1 MSTNLIIALIA
12 ICLFFSALLSG
23 SETAITYVPR
33 EKIHQLSD
41 SKRNKKI
48 KNAKDELEKTIG
60 GILVANNFVNILMA
74 SLSTILFVN
83 FLDGDETA
91 GSALS
96 TIVITLLVLIAGE
109 ITPKTI
115 ASRNPIG
122 FLSRT
127 AFIID
132 FLSRVFAPFTSLITK
147 AIDNTSK
154 DGDMDGDGEITEA
167 DIQAL
172 TALGEMEGQILPA
185 EREIIDSLLDFS
197 DRPIKEIMTP
207 RVDVLFLSIPVDMED
222 VRKVVD
228 EKRISRM
235 PISRS
240 ESLDDTFG
248 IVYVKDL
255 FNLDNEATSVEVENL
270 VKDAIYLPE
279 YTTVLSALN
288 ILRENQASFACV
300 IDENGGIEGVI
311 TIKDV
316 LSEFVG
322 DLPDEHDERFKGI
335 KRLGPGQWV
344 VEGKTDIDDFEEF
357 FGLESQESDVATVG
371 GLYLSYSEKLPSVNE
386 KITVHGLELTV
397 SAIDNRRIDS
407 LIVKKIAKI
416 SLSNYVKSFE

>member
-1 MSTNLIIALIA
+1 M
-12 ICLFFSALLSG
+12 LSG
-23 SETAITYVPR
+23 SETAITSIPIQ
-33 EKIHQLSD
+33 KIHQLD
-41 SKRNKKI
+41 ENKKNRRI
-48 KNAKDELEKTIG
+48 KRAKENIEKTIG
-60 GILVANNFVNILMA
+60 GILVGNNFVNILMA
-74 SLSTILFVN
+74 SVATLIFVRR
-83 FLDGDETA
+83 FGESA
-91 GSALS
+91 GSAIATVFT
-96 TIVITLLVLIAGE
+96 TIIVLIFGD
-109 ITPKTI
+109 ITPKTL
-115 ASRNPIG
+115 ATKLPIS

-127 AFIID
+127 T
-132 FLSRVFAPFTSLITK
+132 FLVEILSKIFAPFTEGITNLIMKFAKTPDEDD
-147 AIDNTSK
+147 A
-154 DGDMDGDGEITEA
+154 EVTEA

-172 TALGEMEGQILPA
+172 TALGEIEGQILPA

-207 RVDVLFLSIPVDMED
+207 RVDVLFLSIPVDMKD
-222 VRKVVD
+222 VKKIVD

-235 PISRS
+235 PISRT

-255 FNLDNEATSVEVENL
+255 FNLNSKATSVEVENL

-344 VEGKTDIDDFEEF
+344 VEGRTDIDDFEEF

-371 GLYLSYSEKLPSVNE
+371 GLYLSYSEKLPAVNE

-397 SAIDNRRIDS
+397 SAVDNRRIDS
-407 LIVKKIAKI
+407 LIVKKISKI
-416 SLSNYVKSFE
+416 N

>member
-1 MSTNLIIALIA
+1 M
-12 ICLFFSALLSG
+12 LSG
-23 SETAITYVPR
+23 SETAITSIPIQ
-33 EKIHQLSD
+33 KIHQLD
-41 SKRNKKI
+41 ENKKNKRI
-48 KNAKDELEKTIG
+48 KRAKENIEKTIG
-60 GILVANNFVNILMA
+60 GILVGNNFVNILMA
-74 SLSTILFVN
+74 SVATLIFVRR
-83 FLDGDETA
+83 FGESA
-91 GSALS
+91 GSAIA
-96 TIVITLLVLIAGE
+96 TVFTTVIVLIFGD
-109 ITPKTI
+109 ITPKTL
-115 ASRNPIG
+115 ATKLPIS

-127 AFIID
+127 T
-132 FLSRVFAPFTSLITK
+132 FLVEILSKVFAPFTEGITK
-147 AIDNTSK
+147 MIMKFVKTPDEDDA
-154 DGDMDGDGEITEA
+154 EVTEA

-172 TALGEMEGQILPA
+172 TALGEIEGQILPA

-207 RVDVLFLSIPVDMED
+207 RVDVLFLSIPVVMED
-222 VRKVVD
+222 VKKIVD

-235 PISRS
+235 PISRT

-255 FNLDNEATSVEVENL
+255 FNLENEATSVEVENL

-335 KRLGPGQWV
+335 RRLGPGQWV

-371 GLYLSYSEKLPSVNE
+371 GLYLSYSEKLPSLNE

-416 SLSNYVKSFE
+416 T

>member
-154 DGDMDGDGEITEA
+154 EGDMDGDGEITEA

-222 VRKVVD
+222 IRKVVD

-300 IDENGGIEGVI
+300 IDENGGIEGVS

-371 GLYLSYSEKLPSVNE
+371 GLYLSYSEKLPAVNE

-397 SAIDNRRIDS
+397 SAVDNRRIDS
-407 LIVKKIAKI
+407 LIVKKISKI
-416 SLSNYVKSFE
+416 S

>member
-1 MSTNLIIALIA
+1 M
-12 ICLFFSALLSG
+12 LSG
-23 SETAITYVPR
+23 SETAITSIPIQ
-33 EKIHQLSD
+33 KIHQLD
-41 SKRNKKI
+41 ENKKNKRI
-48 KNAKDELEKTIG
+48 KRAKENIEKTIG
-60 GILVANNFVNILMA
+60 GILVGNNFVNILMA
-74 SLSTILFVN
+74 SVATIIFVRR
-83 FLDGDETA
+83 FGESA
-91 GSALS
+91 GSAVATVFT
-96 TIVITLLVLIAGE
+96 TIIVLIFGD
-109 ITPKTI
+109 ITPKTL
-115 ASRNPIG
+115 ATKLPIS

-127 AFIID
+127 TFLVEL
-132 FLSRVFAPFTSLITK
+132 LSRIFAPFTEGITNIIMRFVK
-147 AIDNTSK
+147 TRNEDDA
-154 DGDMDGDGEITEA
+154 EVTEA

-172 TALGEMEGQILPA
+172 TALGEIEGQILPA

-207 RVDVLFLSIPVDMED
+207 RVDVLFLAVPIEMED

-255 FNLDNEATSVEVENL
+255 FNLDNAATSVEVENL

-371 GLYLSYSEKLPSVNE
+371 GLYLSYSEKLPTVNE

-397 SAIDNRRIDS
+397 SAVDNRRIDS
-407 LIVKKIAKI
+407 LIVKKISKI
-416 SLSNYVKSFE
+416 N

>member
-416 SLSNYVKSFE
+416 TWSNYFKSFK

>member
-1 MSTNLIIALIA
+1 M
-12 ICLFFSALLSG
+12 LSG
-23 SETAITYVPR
+23 SETAITSIPIQ
-33 EKIHQLSD
+33 KIHQLD
-41 SKRNKKI
+41 ENKKNKRI
-48 KNAKDELEKTIG
+48 KRAKENIEKTIG
-60 GILVANNFVNILMA
+60 GILVGNNFVNILMA
-74 SLSTILFVN
+74 SVATIIFVRR
-83 FLDGDETA
+83 FGESA
-91 GSALS
+91 GSAIATVFT
-96 TIVITLLVLIAGE
+96 TIIVLIFGD
-109 ITPKTI
+109 ITPKTL
-115 ASRNPIG
+115 ATKLPIS

-127 AFIID
+127 T
-132 FLSRVFAPFTSLITK
+132 FLVELLSKIFAPFTEGITNIIMK
-147 AIDNTSK
+147 FVKTRNEDDA
-154 DGDMDGDGEITEA
+154 EVTEA

-172 TALGEMEGQILPA
+172 TALGEIEGQILPA

-207 RVDVLFLSIPVDMED
+207 RVDVLFLSVPIEIED
-222 VRKVVD
+222 VKKVVD

-255 FNLDNEATSVEVENL
+255 FNLDNAATSVEVENL

-357 FGLESQESDVATVG
+357 FGLDPQESDVATVG
-371 GLYLSYSEKLPSVNE
+371 GLYLSYSEKLPTVNE

-397 SAIDNRRIDS
+397 SAVDNRRIDS
-407 LIVKKIAKI
+407 LIVKKISKI
-416 SLSNYVKSFE
+416 N

>member
-1 MSTNLIIALIA
+1 LSTNFIIALIA

-154 DGDMDGDGEITEA
+154 DGDMDGDGDITEA

-222 VRKVVD
+222 VKKVVD

-255 FNLDNEATSVEVENL
+255 FNLDIEATSVEVENL

-335 KRLGPGQWV
+335 KRIGPGQWV

-357 FGLESQESDVATVG
+357 FGLESEESDVATVG
-371 GLYLSYSEKLPSVNE
+371 GLYLSHSEKLPAVNE
-386 KITVHGLELTV
+386 KVTVHGLELTV
-397 SAIDNRRIDS
+397 SAVDNRRIDS
-407 LIVKKIAKI
+407 LIVKKISKI
-416 SLSNYVKSFE
+416 N

>member
-207 RVDVLFLSIPVDMED
+207 RVDVLFLSIPVDMGD

-371 GLYLSYSEKLPSVNE
+371 GLYLSYSEKLPAVNE

-397 SAIDNRRIDS
+397 SAVDNRRIDS
-407 LIVKKIAKI
+407 LIVKKISKI
-416 SLSNYVKSFE
+416 N

>member
-1 MSTNLIIALIA
+1 M
-12 ICLFFSALLSG
+12 LSG
-23 SETAITYVPR
+23 SETAITSIPIQ
-33 EKIHQLSD
+33 KIHQLD
-41 SKRNKKI
+41 ENKKNKRI
-48 KNAKDELEKTIG
+48 KRAKENIEKTIG
-60 GILVANNFVNILMA
+60 GILVGNNFVNILMA
-74 SLSTILFVN
+74 SVATIIFVRR
-83 FLDGDETA
+83 FGESA
-91 GSALS
+91 GSAVATVFT
-96 TIVITLLVLIAGE
+96 TIIVLIFGD
-109 ITPKTI
+109 ITPKTL
-115 ASRNPIG
+115 ATKLPIS

-127 AFIID
+127 T
-132 FLSRVFAPFTSLITK
+132 FLVEILSKIFAPFTEGITNIIMK
-147 AIDNTSK
+147 FVKTRNEDDA
-154 DGDMDGDGEITEA
+154 EVTEA

-172 TALGEMEGQILPA
+172 TALGEIEGQILPA

-207 RVDVLFLSIPVDMED
+207 RVDVLFLSIPVDMQD
-222 VRKVVD
+222 VKKVVD

-240 ESLDDTFG
+240 KTLDDTFG

-335 KRLGPGQWV
+335 RRLGPGQWV

-357 FGLESQESDVATVG
+357 FGLEPQKSDVATVG
-371 GLYLSYSEKLPSVNE
+371 GLYLSYSEKLPTINE
-386 KITVHGLELTV
+386 KMTVSGLELTV
-397 SAIDNRRIDS
+397 QAIDNRRIDS
-407 LIVKKIAKI
+407 LLVKKIAK
-416 SLSNYVKSFE
+416 K

>member
-1 MSTNLIIALIA
+1 M
-12 ICLFFSALLSG
+12 LSG

-33 EKIHQLSD
+33 EKIHQLKD
-41 SKRNKKI
+41 SKRNNKI
-48 KNAKDELEKTIG
+48 KNAKDDLEKTIG

-74 SLSTILFVN
+74 SLSTILFVR
-83 FLDGDETA
+83 LLKGDETA

-96 TIVITLLVLIAGE
+96 TLVITLLVLVIGE

-122 FLSRT
+122 FLSKT

-132 FLSRVFAPFTSLITK
+132 FLSRAFAPFTSLITNS
-147 AIDNTSK
+147 IDRTSK
-154 DGDMDGDGEITEA
+154 QGDMDGDNEITEA

-207 RVDVLFLSIPVDMED
+207 RVDVLFLSLPVNMSD
-222 VRKVVD
+222 VKKIVD

-248 IVYVKDL
+248 IVYVKDI
-255 FNLDNEATSVEVENL
+255 FNLDISASSVEVENL

-322 DLPDEHDERFKGI
+322 DLPDEHDERFSGI
-335 KRLGPGQWV
+335 RRLGPGQWV

-357 FGLESQESDVATVG
+357 FGLDSQESDVATVG
-371 GLYLSYSEKLPSVNE
+371 GLYLSYSEKLPNINE
-386 KITVHGLELTV
+386 KITIHGLELTV
-397 SAIDNRRIDS
+397 TAVDNRRIDS
-407 LIVKKIAKI
+407 LVVKKISKI
-416 SLSNYVKSFE
+416 N

>member
-1 MSTNLIIALIA
+1 M
-12 ICLFFSALLSG
+12 LSG
-23 SETAITYVPR
+23 SETAITSIPIQ
-33 EKIHQLSD
+33 KIHQLD
-41 SKRNKKI
+41 ENKKNRRI
-48 KNAKDELEKTIG
+48 KRAKENIEKTIG
-60 GILVANNFVNILMA
+60 GILVGNNFVNILMA
-74 SLSTILFVN
+74 SVATLIFVRR
-83 FLDGDETA
+83 FGESA
-91 GSALS
+91 GSAIA
-96 TIVITLLVLIAGE
+96 TVFTTVIVLIFGD
-109 ITPKTI
+109 ITPKTL
-115 ASRNPIG
+115 ATKLPIS

-127 AFIID
+127 T
-132 FLSRVFAPFTSLITK
+132 FLVEVLSKIFAPFTEGITNLIMKFVK
-147 AIDNTSK
+147 APDE
-154 DGDMDGDGEITEA
+154 DDAEVTEA

-172 TALGEMEGQILPA
+172 TALGEIEGQILPA

-222 VRKVVD
+222 VKKIVD

-270 VKDAIYLPE
+270 VKDAIYLPD

-335 KRLGPGQWV
+335 RRLGPGQWV
-344 VEGKTDIDDFEEF
+344 VEGRTDIDDFEEF

-371 GLYLSYSEKLPSVNE
+371 GLYLSYSEKLPTVNE

-397 SAIDNRRIDS
+397 SAVDNRRIDS
-407 LIVKKIAKI
+407 LIVKKISKI
-416 SLSNYVKSFE
+416 N

>member
-1 MSTNLIIALIA
+1 M
-12 ICLFFSALLSG
+12 LSG
-23 SETAITYVPR
+23 SETAITSIPIQ
-33 EKIHQLSD
+33 KIHQLD
-41 SKRNKKI
+41 ENKKNKRI
-48 KNAKDELEKTIG
+48 KRAKENIEKTIG
-60 GILVANNFVNILMA
+60 GILVGNNFVNILMA
-74 SLSTILFVN
+74 SVATIIFVRR
-83 FLDGDETA
+83 FGESA
-91 GSALS
+91 GSAIATVFT
-96 TIVITLLVLIAGE
+96 TIIVLIFGD
-109 ITPKTI
+109 ITPKTL
-115 ASRNPIG
+115 ATKLPIS

-127 AFIID
+127 T
-132 FLSRVFAPFTSLITK
+132 FLVELLSKIFAPFTEGITNIIMK
-147 AIDNTSK
+147 FVKTRNEDDA
-154 DGDMDGDGEITEA
+154 EVTEA

-172 TALGEMEGQILPA
+172 TALGEIEGQILPA

-207 RVDVLFLSIPVDMED
+207 RVDVLFLSVPIEMED
-222 VRKVVD
+222 VKKVVD

-255 FNLDNEATSVEVENL
+255 FNLDNAATSVEVENL

-344 VEGKTDIDDFEEF
+344 VEGRTDIDDFEEF

-371 GLYLSYSEKLPSVNE
+371 GLYLSYSEKLPTVNE

-397 SAIDNRRIDS
+397 SAVDNRRIDS
-407 LIVKKIAKI
+407 LIVKKISKI
-416 SLSNYVKSFE
+416 N

>member
-1 MSTNLIIALIA
+1 MSINFDIVLYIVFFLCLIL
-12 ICLFFSALLSG
+12 SGMLSG
-23 SETAITYVPR
+23 SETAITSIPIQ
-33 EKIHQLSD
+33 KIHQLD
-41 SKRNKKI
+41 ENKKNKRI
-48 KNAKDELEKTIG
+48 KRAKENIEKTIG
-60 GILVANNFVNILMA
+60 GILVGNNFVNILMA
-74 SLSTILFVN
+74 SVATIIFVRR
-83 FLDGDETA
+83 FGESA
-91 GSALS
+91 GSAVATVFT
-96 TIVITLLVLIAGE
+96 TIIVLIFGD
-109 ITPKTI
+109 ITPKTL
-115 ASRNPIG
+115 ATKLPIS
-122 FLSRT
+122 FLSKT
-127 AFIID
+127 T
-132 FLSRVFAPFTSLITK
+132 FLVEILSKIFAPFTEGITNIIMK
-147 AIDNTSK
+147 FVKTRNEDDA
-154 DGDMDGDGEITEA
+154 EVTEA

-172 TALGEMEGQILPA
+172 TALGEIEGQILPA

-207 RVDVLFLSIPVDMED
+207 RVDVLFLSIPVDMQD
-222 VRKVVD
+222 VKKVVD

-255 FNLDNEATSVEVENL
+255 FNLDNAATSVEVENV

-357 FGLESQESDVATVG
+357 FGLDSQESDVATVG
-371 GLYLSYSEKLPSVNE
+371 GLYLSNSEKLPTVNE
-386 KITVHGLELTV
+386 KITIHGLELTV
-397 SAIDNRRIDS
+397 SAVDNRRIDS
-407 LIVKKIAKI
+407 LIVKKISKI
-416 SLSNYVKSFE
+416 T

>member
-1 MSTNLIIALIA
+1 M
-12 ICLFFSALLSG
+12 LSG
-23 SETAITYVPR
+23 SETAITSIPIQ
-33 EKIHQLSD
+33 KIHQLD
-41 SKRNKKI
+41 ENKKNKRI
-48 KNAKDELEKTIG
+48 KRAKENIEKTIG
-60 GILVANNFVNILMA
+60 GILVGNNFVNILMA
-74 SLSTILFVN
+74 SVATIIFVRR
-83 FLDGDETA
+83 FGESA
-91 GSALS
+91 GSAIATVFT
-96 TIVITLLVLIAGE
+96 TIIVLIFGD
-109 ITPKTI
+109 ITPKTL
-115 ASRNPIG
+115 ATKLPIS

-127 AFIID
+127 T
-132 FLSRVFAPFTSLITK
+132 FLVELLSKIFAPFTEGITNIIMK
-147 AIDNTSK
+147 FVKTRNEDDA
-154 DGDMDGDGEITEA
+154 EVTEA

-172 TALGEMEGQILPA
+172 TALGEIEGQILPA

-207 RVDVLFLSIPVDMED
+207 RVDVLFLSVPIEMED
-222 VRKVVD
+222 VKKVVD

-255 FNLDNEATSVEVENL
+255 FNLDNAATSVEVENV

-357 FGLESQESDVATVG
+357 FGLDSQESDVATVG
-371 GLYLSYSEKLPSVNE
+371 GLYLSNSEKLPTVNE
-386 KITVHGLELTV
+386 KITIHGLELTV
-397 SAIDNRRIDS
+397 SAVDNRRIDS
-407 LIVKKIAKI
+407 LIVKKISKI
-416 SLSNYVKSFE
+416 T

>member
-1 MSTNLIIALIA
+1 M
-12 ICLFFSALLSG
+12 LSG
-23 SETAITYVPR
+23 SETAITSIPKQKV
-33 EKIHQLSD
+33 HQLD
-41 SKRNKKI
+41 ETRKNNRIKR
-48 KNAKDELEKTIG
+48 AKENIEKTIG
-60 GILVANNFVNILMA
+60 GILVGNNFVNILMA
-74 SLSTILFVN
+74 SVATLIFVRR
-83 FLDGDETA
+83 FGESA
-91 GSALS
+91 GSAIA
-96 TIVITLLVLIAGE
+96 TIFTTVIVLIFGD
-109 ITPKTI
+109 ITPKTL
-115 ASRNPIG
+115 ATKLPIV

-127 AFIID
+127 TFLVEL
-132 FLSRVFAPFTSLITK
+132 LSRVFAPFTEAITK
-147 AIDNTSK
+147 IIMKFVKTS
-154 DGDMDGDGEITEA
+154 DEDDAEVTEA

-172 TALGEMEGQILPA
+172 TALGEIEGQILPA

-207 RVDVLFLSIPVDMED
+207 RVDVLFLSLPINIVDVKALVND
-222 VRKVVD
+222 
-228 EKRISRM
+228 KRISRM
-235 PISRS
+235 PVSKS
-240 ESLDDTFG
+240 KSLDDTFG

-371 GLYLSYSEKLPSVNE
+371 GLYLSNSEKLPSINE
-386 KITVHGLELTV
+386 KITVHGLEITV
-397 SAIDNRRIDS
+397 LKVDNRRIDS
-407 LIVKKIAKI
+407 LVVKKISKI
-416 SLSNYVKSFE
+416 N

>member
-1 MSTNLIIALIA
+1 M
-12 ICLFFSALLSG
+12 LSG
-23 SETAITYVPR
+23 SETAITSIPKQKV
-33 EKIHQLSD
+33 HQLD
-41 SKRNKKI
+41 DTRKNNRIKR
-48 KNAKDELEKTIG
+48 AKENIEKTIG
-60 GILVANNFVNILMA
+60 GILVGNNFVNILMA
-74 SLSTILFVN
+74 SVATLIFVRR
-83 FLDGDETA
+83 FGESA
-91 GSALS
+91 GSAIA
-96 TIVITLLVLIAGE
+96 TIFTTVIVLIFGD
-109 ITPKTI
+109 ITPKTL
-115 ASRNPIG
+115 ATKLPIV

-127 AFIID
+127 TFLVEL
-132 FLSRVFAPFTSLITK
+132 LSRVFAPFTELITK
-147 AIDNTSK
+147 IIMKFVRTS
-154 DGDMDGDGEITEA
+154 DEDDAEVTEA

-172 TALGEMEGQILPA
+172 TALGEIEGQILPA

-207 RVDVLFLSIPVDMED
+207 RVDVLFLSHPINIVDVKALVND
-222 VRKVVD
+222 
-228 EKRISRM
+228 KRISRM
-235 PISRS
+235 PVSKS
-240 ESLDDTFG
+240 KSLDDTFG

-255 FNLDNEATSVEVENL
+255 FNLDNDATSVEVENL

-371 GLYLSYSEKLPSVNE
+371 GLYLSNSEKLPSINE
-386 KITVHGLELTV
+386 KITVHGLEITV
-397 SAIDNRRIDS
+397 LKVDNRRIDS
-407 LIVKKIAKI
+407 LVVKKISKI
-416 SLSNYVKSFE
+416 N

>member
-207 RVDVLFLSIPVDMED
+207 RVDVLFLSIPVVMED
-222 VRKVVD
+222 VRKIVD

-235 PISRS
+235 PISRT

-255 FNLDNEATSVEVENL
+255 FNLENEATSVEVENL

-371 GLYLSYSEKLPSVNE
+371 GLYLSYSEKLPSINE

-416 SLSNYVKSFE
+416 T

>member
-1 MSTNLIIALIA
+1 LSTDYIIIILIA

-33 EKIHQLSD
+33 EKIHQLKD
-41 SKRNKKI
+41 SKRNNKI
-48 KNAKDELEKTIG
+48 KNAKDDLEKTIG

-74 SLSTILFVN
+74 SLSTILFVR
-83 FLDGDETA
+83 LLKGDETA

-96 TIVITLLVLIAGE
+96 TLVITLLVLVIGE

-122 FLSRT
+122 FLSKT

-132 FLSRVFAPFTSLITK
+132 FLSRAFAPFTSLITNS
-147 AIDNTSK
+147 IDRTSK
-154 DGDMDGDGEITEA
+154 QGDMDGDNEITEA

-207 RVDVLFLSIPVDMED
+207 RVDVLFLSLPVNMSD
-222 VRKVVD
+222 VKKIVD

-248 IVYVKDL
+248 IVYVKDI
-255 FNLDNEATSVEVENL
+255 FNLDISASSVEVENL

-322 DLPDEHDERFKGI
+322 DLPDEHDERFSGI
-335 KRLGPGQWV
+335 RRLGPGQWV

-357 FGLESQESDVATVG
+357 FGLDSQESDVATVG
-371 GLYLSYSEKLPSVNE
+371 GLYLSYSEKLPNINE
-386 KITVHGLELTV
+386 KITIHGLELTV
-397 SAIDNRRIDS
+397 TAVDNRRIDS
-407 LIVKKIAKI
+407 LVVKKISKI
-416 SLSNYVKSFE
+416 N